1 MSCVSCV
8 SFAVVVN
15 RKMKSKLNTSHNM
28 FYLQSEIQRSV
39 IMFMRP
45 DFTSAILFLCE
56 LFFWLKDNVWLQ
68 RMCALLKLLAERVP
82 AIMPGCV
89 ICS

>member
-1 MSCVSCV
+1 MSDQSRIACHYVSDGY
-8 SFAVVVN
+8 VV
-15 RKMKSKLNTSHNM
+15 
-28 FYLQSEIQRSV
+28 RSV

-68 RMCALLKLLAERVP
+68 RMCALLKLLAEKVP
-82 AIMPGCV
+82 AIMPG
-89 ICS
+89 

>member
-1 MSCVSCV
+1 VCFVCFV
-8 SFAVVVN
+8 CGCCELQDE
-15 RKMKSKLNTSHNM
+15 KQIEYNM
-28 FYLQSEIQRSV
+28 FYLQSEIQHSV

>member
-1 MSCVSCV
+1 MRPPSVHGGRKHGQVRGVSHTRRLR
-8 SFAVVVN
+8 SSA
-15 RKMKSKLNTSHNM
+15 L
-28 FYLQSEIQRSV
+28 IPIGSV

-89 ICS
+89 KC

>member
-1 MSCVSCV
+1 
-8 SFAVVVN
+8 
-15 RKMKSKLNTSHNM
+15 
-28 FYLQSEIQRSV
+28 
-39 IMFMRP
+39 MFMRP

-89 ICS
+89 KC